1 MYSAW
6 DYLAAIIYR
15 LHGKEINI
23 TQSDLDAV
31 KNHVVSSEYHHG
43 KITLRLGIP
52 EAWPESEQRIDVIG
66 SNGNNGEHYG
76 DIEVNG
82 S

>member
-1 MYSAW
+1 MYSSW

-23 TQSDLDAV
+23 TQSDLEAV

-52 EAWPESEQRIDVIG
+52 EAWPEEP
-66 SNGNNGEHYG
+66 NGDMMNGH
-76 DIEVNG
+76 DFEVDG
-82 S
+82 A